1 MKTKSRKSILKRF
14 KITSKKKL
22 LRRPISQD
30 HFNAKSSGQKTL
42 QKHRSKKVSA
52 IDTKI
57 IKKQI
62 PYNV

>member
-1 MKTKSRKSILKRF
+1 MKLKSRKSIQKRF
-14 KITSKKKL
+14 KITGKKKL

-42 QKHRSKKVSA
+42 QKRRFKEA
-52 IDTKI
+52 PITDIKI